1 MGFRLNQRD
10 AKRMMDK
17 LGLDMKEVPNVKE
30 VIIRTEGKDIL
41 IKKPSVSQVSAQGMQ
56 IYQVMGGSI
65 EEQGVAKKYS
75 EEDVLLVAQQTGVT
89 KEVAEEALEESD
101 GDLARAILKLSS
113 K

>member
-1 MGFRLNQRD
+1 
-10 AKRMMDK
+10 MDK
-17 LGLDMKEVPNVKE
+17 LGVNMKEVPNVKE

-41 IKKPSVSQVSAQGMQ
+41 IKNPSVSQVSAQGMQ

-65 EEQGVAKKYS
+65 EEQGAVKKYS
-75 EEDVLLVAQQTGVT
+75 GEDILLVAQQTAVT
-89 KEVAEEALEESD
+89 KEVAEEALKESE

>member
-56 IYQVMGGSI
+56 IYQIMGGSI

-75 EEDVLLVAQQTGVT
+75 EEDVLLVAQQAGVT
-89 KEVAEEALEESD
+89 KVVAEEALKECD

>member
-1 MGFRLNQRD
+1 
-10 AKRMMDK
+10 MMDK
-17 LGLDMKEVPNVKE
+17 LGVNMKEVPNVTE

-41 IKKPSVSQVSAQGMQ
+41 IKNPSVSQVSAQGMQ

-65 EEQGVAKKYS
+65 EEQGAVKKYS

-89 KEVAEEALEESD
+89 KEVAEEALKESE
-101 GDLARAILKLSS
+101 GDLARAILNLSS

>member
-1 MGFRLNQRD
+1 
-10 AKRMMDK
+10 MMDK
-17 LGLDMKEVPNVKE
+17 LGVNMKEVPNVTE

-41 IKKPSVSQVSAQGMQ
+41 IKNPSVSQVSAQGMQ

-65 EEQGVAKKYS
+65 EEQGAVKKYS
-75 EEDVLLVAQQTGVT
+75 EEDILLVAQQTAVT
-89 KEVAEEALEESD
+89 KEVAEEALKESE

>member
-1 MGFRLNQRD
+1 
-10 AKRMMDK
+10 MMDK
-17 LGLDMKEVPNVKE
+17 LGVNMKEVPNVKE

-41 IKKPSVSQVSAQGMQ
+41 IKNPSVSQVSAQGMQ

-65 EEQGVAKKYS
+65 EEQGAVKKYS
-75 EEDVLLVAQQTGVT
+75 EEDILLVAQQTGVT
-89 KEVAEEALEESD
+89 KEVAEEALKESE

>member
-1 MGFRLNQRD
+1 MSFRLNQRD
-10 AKRMMDK
+10 TKRMMDK
-17 LGLDMKEVPNVKE
+17 LGLAMKEIPNVKE
-30 VIIRTEGKDIL
+30 VIIRTEEKEI
-41 IKKPSVSQVSAQGMQ
+41 IIRRPSVSQVSAQGMQ

-75 EEDVLLVAQQTGVT
+75 EEDVLLVAQQAGVT
-89 KEVAEEALEESD
+89 KEVAEETLKETD